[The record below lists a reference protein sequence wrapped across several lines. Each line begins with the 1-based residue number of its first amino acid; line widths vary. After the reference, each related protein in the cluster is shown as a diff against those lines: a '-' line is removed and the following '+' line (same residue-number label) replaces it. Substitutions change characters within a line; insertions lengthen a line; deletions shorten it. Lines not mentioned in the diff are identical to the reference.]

1 MEKLY
6 WVDKTK
12 TFAII
17 LVVAAHAMIP
27 AIRNNSVIIYN
38 LRQIIYMFH
47 MPLFMVLSGYLFELN
62 IEKYLN
68 KGFKSFVKNKAVR
81 LMLPYISLSVISYIG
96 IGMCMKLPVLGTM
109 LSKAGYE
116 GRSFL
121 TTVKEIALLSNHM
134 DEHMWFIYT
143 LFVIFII
150 EFLLHR
156 ECISKIGIAVQV
168 IAYLFISM
176 LNLPDILSR
185 VCMYTIFFTMGRL
198 LIYKDIAVK
207 PGIAIRIVQW
217 IVIAVLIIGSIYFNS
232 SDLIIRNN
240 WFLFKFV
247 RRVMGLSTGAVCVL
261 TVINL
266 FAIHRNREFKHNGCL
281 KIICDYE
288 YGIYLLHQPFIV
300 SGVVGILCMFRNSL
314 PYSYFLV
321 ISGTIIGII
330 IPIVIVKIIRHLSI
344 LRLLILGEITLKQK

>member
-1 MEKLY
+1 MEKLN
-6 WVDKTK
+6 WIDKTK

-38 LRQIIYMFH
+38 FRQIIYMFH
-47 MPLFMVLSGYLFELN
+47 MPLFMVLSGYLFEFN
-62 IEKYLN
+62 IEKYIN
-68 KGFKSFVKNKAVR
+68 RGFLSFIKNKAVR
-81 LMLPYISLSVISYIG
+81 LMLPYLSLSIISYVGIG
-96 IGMCMKLPVLGTM
+96 ICMKLPILGTM

-121 TTVKEIALLSNHM
+121 TAVKEILLLTNHM
-134 DEHMWFIYT
+134 DEHLWFIYT

-156 ECISKIGIAVQV
+156 VCISKIGIAVQV

-176 LNLPDILSR
+176 LSMPEILSR
-185 VCMYTIFFTMGRL
+185 VCMYTIFFTIGRL
-198 LIYKDIAVK
+198 LTYKNIAVK
-207 PGIAIRIVQW
+207 PVIPIRIIQW
-217 IVIAVLIIGSIYFNS
+217 LVMTVLIIGSIYFNG
-232 SDLIIRNN
+232 SDSIISNN
-240 WFLFKFV
+240 WFLFKFA
-247 RRVMGLSTGAVCVL
+247 RRVMALSTGVVCVF

-266 FAIHRNREFKHNGCL
+266 FALYGNTEFKHNGCL
-281 KIICDYE
+281 KMICDYE

-300 SGVVGILCMFRNSL
+300 SGVVGILSMFRNSF
-314 PYSYFLV
+314 PYTYIFV

-330 IPIVIVKIIRHLSI
+330 IPIVIVKIIRYISI